1 MISTY
6 PFMHCRFTNACNDAG
21 TRITH
26 LGSDMQKKLK
36 AAYTL
41 IEQLYTGAQRIIC
54 TASHNKPSPTLIKG
68 TLERLSMLPVQFEE
82 LKKLAARAGALT
94 ALTRAKAWIP

>member
-1 MISTY
+1 MTTAVLCKY
-6 PFMHCRFTNACNDAG
+6 PYEKLQHVLSHKLLVYQYVFNNAG
-21 TRITH
+21 SRITH

-54 TASHNKPSPTLIKG
+54 TAAHNNPPPALVKE
-68 TLERLSMLPVQFEE
+68 TLEKLSMLPADDPQV
-82 LKKLAARAGALT
+82 
-94 ALTRAKAWIP
+94 